1 MKYVRGA
8 TGVFGSRGQCPR
20 ISIHAPPRGATLE
33 HARAVVVLIISIH
46 APPRGATAW
55 GWSTAHSATFQFTP
69 LREGRRLSLGIL
81 HTPTT
86 YFNSRPSARGDSPHR
101 LRRESGGLFQFT
113 PLREGR
119 RQETPGCGCPH
130 ISIHAPPRGAT
141 RYEGGQRT
149 PSVAFQ
155 FTPLREGRLS
165 RSVLLAL
172 PRSISIHAPPRGATL
187 RVFLCLSAPVFQFT
201 PLREGRPNCAA
212 VLPKHRIS
220 IHAPPRGATD
230 EPRRHPEMPY
240 FNSRPSA
247 RGDSGVPM
255 IPMYIGDFNSRP
267 SARGDEK
274 IAKKCEKG
282 LISIHAPPRGATW

>member
-1 MKYVRGA
+1 MGLVYGA
-8 TGVFGSRGQCPR
+8 QRY
-20 ISIHAPPRGATLE
+20 ISIHAPPRGATTFFRYPA
-33 HARAVVVLIISIH
+33 HAH
-46 APPRGATAW
+46 
-55 GWSTAHSATFQFTP
+55 
-69 LREGRRLSLGIL
+69 
-81 HTPTT
+81 
-86 YFNSRPSARGDSPHR
+86 D
-101 LRRESGGLFQFT
+101 LFQFT

-172 PRSISIHAPPRGATL
+172 PRSISIHAPPRGATGNGECPEADECISIHAPPRGATL

-201 PLREGRPNCAA
+201 PLREGRRNERHQPAFREHFNSRPSARGDGVAERHRRSA
-212 VLPKHRIS
+212 V
-220 IHAPPRGATD
+220 
-230 EPRRHPEMPY
+230 Y

-247 RGDSGVPM
+247 RGDSSRAKRKLCPRN
-255 IPMYIGDFNSRP
+255 FNSRP
-267 SARGDEK
+267 SARGDGM
-274 IAKKCEKG
+274 ATSKG
-282 LISIHAPPRGATW
+282 AVLYLISIHAPPRGATLAFTLDASPMISFQFTPLREGRRCAGKQFR